1 MVYGHSLKEVF
12 LMSTKP
18 TGPALDKDALKR
30 QPMVD
35 RRVVDA
41 YERLERK
48 LLKLGVVVKPSYSL
62 EPPLGT
68 NETRARNRYGRN

>member
-1 MVYGHSLKEVF
+1 
-12 LMSTKP
+12 MSTKP
-18 TGPALDKDALKR
+18 TGPALDKDVLKR

-41 YERLERK
+41 YERLEQK

-68 NETRARNRYGRN
+68 NETRARNQYGGG

>member
-1 MVYGHSLKEVF
+1 MA
-12 LMSTKP
+12 TKR
-18 TGPALDKDALKR
+18 TGPALGKDVLRR

-41 YERLERK
+41 YEQLERE

-68 NETRARNRYGRN
+68 NETRARNRYGGG

>member
-1 MVYGHSLKEVF
+1 MA
-12 LMSTKP
+12 TKP
-18 TGPALDKDALKR
+18 TGPALGKDVLQR

-41 YERLERK
+41 YEQLERE

-68 NETRARNRYGRN
+68 NETRVRNRYGRN

>member
-1 MVYGHSLKEVF
+1 
-12 LMSTKP
+12 MSTKP
-18 TGPALDKDALKR
+18 TGPALDKDVLQR

-41 YERLERK
+41 YEQLERE
-48 LLKLGVVVKPSYSL
+48 LLKLGVIVKPSYSL

-68 NETRARNRYGRN
+68 NETRARNRYGAA

>member
-1 MVYGHSLKEVF
+1 MA
-12 LMSTKP
+12 TKP
-18 TGPALDKDALKR
+18 TGPALHKDVLQG

-41 YERLERK
+41 YEQLERE

>member
-1 MVYGHSLKEVF
+1 MAK
-12 LMSTKP
+12 KQ
-18 TGPALDKDALKR
+18 TGPALHKDVLQR

-41 YERLERK
+41 YEQLERE

-68 NETRARNRYGRN
+68 NETRARNRYGGG

>member
-1 MVYGHSLKEVF
+1 MA
-12 LMSTKP
+12 TKR
-18 TGPALDKDALKR
+18 TGPALGKDVLQQ

-41 YERLERK
+41 YEQLERE

-68 NETRARNRYGRN
+68 NETRARNRYG

>member
-1 MVYGHSLKEVF
+1 
-12 LMSTKP
+12 MSIKP
-18 TGPALDKDALKR
+18 SVPKLDKDAMKR
-30 QPMVD
+30 SPMVD

-68 NETRARNRYGRN
+68 NETRARNQYG

>member
-1 MVYGHSLKEVF
+1 MAKE
-12 LMSTKP
+12 P
-18 TGPALDKDALKR
+18 TGPALDKDVLQR

-41 YERLERK
+41 YEQLERE

>member
-1 MVYGHSLKEVF
+1 
-12 LMSTKP
+12 MSMKR
-18 TGPALDKDALKR
+18 TGPALDKDVLKR

-41 YERLERK
+41 YEELERK

-62 EPPLGT
+62 GLPLGT
-68 NETRARNRYGRN
+68 NAERARNQYRHRGWRCH

>member
-1 MVYGHSLKEVF
+1 
-12 LMSTKP
+12 MSTKS
-18 TGPALDKDALKR
+18 TDPALDKDALKR

-41 YERLERK
+41 YEQLERE
-48 LLKLGVVVKPSYSL
+48 LLKLGVVVKPSSYSL